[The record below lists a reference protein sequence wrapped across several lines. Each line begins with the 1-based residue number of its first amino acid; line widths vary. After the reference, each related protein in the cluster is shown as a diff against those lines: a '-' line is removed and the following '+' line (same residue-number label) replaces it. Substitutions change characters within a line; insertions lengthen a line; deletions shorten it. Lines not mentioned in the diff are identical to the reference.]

1 MTRFGKILLIIS
13 LLMVSLLA
21 DFKQYTENIQN
32 LRDLLQR
39 KEILRK
45 ELSSINQELSNLPAE
60 NLNWFEKR
68 KLSNLNKEKS
78 VINEQ
83 ILTLYQ
89 NIAEQKEKSYQDFHE
104 LFRENELSIN
114 HTLQKLEDKQL
125 SNRDSLLTYLLQL
138 KEQRDFLVY
147 SQKYIV
153 DINKNLLQPEFD
165 GSILKNVQSGVRKEF
180 VALIQTKITNINTAI
195 EVAEKEKTMQEK
207 LNDFRNEIAAVR
219 EPEKFPLQNPALSS
233 EKSYTEG
240 AGYDND
246 MINFENSRAGGA
258 LTFNNYELV
267 TSGSDFLILL
277 EDKNPEY
284 INTFITEMDSLKQY
298 YERLLQ
304 NIDE

>member
-13 LLMVSLLA
+13 FLIVSLLA
-21 DFKQYTENIQN
+21 DFKEYTKNIQN

-39 KEILRK
+39 KDILRK
-45 ELSSINQELSNLPAE
+45 ELSSINQELSNLPTE
-60 NLNWFEKR
+60 NFNWFEKR

-78 VINEQ
+78 AINEQ
-83 ILTLYQ
+83 ILTLYK

-104 LFRENELSIN
+104 LFRENELSII

-125 SNRDSLLTYLLQL
+125 SNRDSLLTHLLQL
-138 KEQRDFLVY
+138 KEERDFLVY

-165 GSILKNVQSGVRKEF
+165 DSILENVQSGVRKEF

-195 EVAEKEKTMQEK
+195 ETAQKEKMMQEK

-219 EPEKFPLQNPALSS
+219 EPENVSLQNPILTS
-233 EKSYTEG
+233 EKSYTDE
-240 AGYDND
+240 AAYDND
-246 MINFENSRAGGA
+246 LINFENSRAGAGMTA
-258 LTFNNYELV
+258 NNYELV

-277 EDKNPEY
+277 ENKEPAY

-298 YERLLQ
+298 YEKLLET
-304 NIDE
+304 IKE

>member
-13 LLMVSLLA
+13 LLIVSLLA
-21 DFKQYTENIQN
+21 DFTKYTKNIQN